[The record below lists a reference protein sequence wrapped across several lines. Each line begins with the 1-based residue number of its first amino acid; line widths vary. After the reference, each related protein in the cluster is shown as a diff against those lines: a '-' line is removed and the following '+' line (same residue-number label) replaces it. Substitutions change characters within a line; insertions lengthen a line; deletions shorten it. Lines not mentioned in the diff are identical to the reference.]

1 MLVID
6 DNSEDSRI
14 RNLNV
19 KLRRRNSVAENAHSK
34 SSQRKK
40 EEESVTVG
48 SHPNFP
54 KERGPS
60 DQTEDA
66 REIYHREKSR

>member
-40 EEESVTVG
+40 S
-48 SHPNFP
+48 
-54 KERGPS
+54 
-60 DQTEDA
+60 Q
-66 REIYHREKSR
+66 